1 MKKNYELLL
10 QNYLA
15 NNNGHNL
22 SKIEENLK
30 IIEKEHI
37 FPGGRIDILAEKNK
51 IPVAIELKIK
61 DYNTRGICAQLL
73 NYLNYMSSMNG
84 KVYFVAPTIKY
95 GVFSTLK
102 NYYSENKL
110 KFFEVSGRR
119 GEFFFEEKKPN
130 DLSIKNYGQKI
141 IPYSDDDVNK
151 ALNKEIFYTSIALLI
166 PNKKAVNLIYSILDD
181 GKSESKQ
188 LEDIANN
195 TISLFVKNRNIKK
208 TYNVIKL
215 LNEYVKRENM

>member
-119 GEFFFEEKKPN
+119 GEFFFEEKKQN

-141 IPYSDDDVNK
+141 IPYSNDDLNK
-151 ALNKEIFYTSIALLI
+151 ALNREIFYTSIALLI